1 MYRMIV
7 LQVKE
12 MLELKLTAYEIAHRL
27 HINVDTVNAA
37 IEIIKLW
44 DIVN

>member
-12 MLELKLTAYEIAHRL
+12 MMELKLSVYEIAHRL
-27 HINVDTVNAA
+27 HIDMDTVASA

-44 DIVN
+44 DLVN